1 MCCGIKT
8 ISDGGEGV
16 HGEQWDVVDPPMV
29 LQQLILWKAC
39 LSNMCMAGIHHV
51 VLYVV
56 QVLRATYQRMRV
68 VRALACGAGEDVA
81 YFLASTLYALRASA
95 ASHGEL
101 VTWAPSAVFSI
112 LSLIAAVLSIILPE
126 TKGCNLSEENKI
138 EKHTDMRGKDNFGSL
153 GDTDYQTRL
162 MKTTE
167 TADDG
172 ESVTKENVIKHLT
185 DEYKC

>member
-1 MCCGIKT
+1 TADLEEEIHAFRHLT
-8 ISDGGEGV
+8 PAAAYTRYDSSLEPWFESLNNVFQRDG
-16 HGEQWDVVDPPMV
+16 
-29 LQQLILWKAC
+29 
-39 LSNMCMAGIHHV
+39 
-51 VLYVV
+51 
-56 QVLRATYQRMRV
+56 
-68 VRALACGAGEDVA
+68 
-81 YFLASTLYALRASA
+81 
-95 ASHGEL
+95 GEL